1 MASGIANATG
11 VQFASGQAYFDN
23 LITNFF
29 LPIIADARNNSSVL
43 WSLLS
48 KKAPTQVSGD
58 FIVWPLRV
66 GRNRGRNAIR
76 PGGQLP
82 DPGNQG
88 AKTCIA
94 QVRTYMGRVK
104 IDGETMR
111 RGVTNGGAFIEPVMF
126 ELEGQVDDIMVDHN
140 RMAHN
145 DGSGRLCE
153 YVSGTTTVTA
163 RINQS
168 IEGASTCTTSPTL
181 HLEVGDRIAFYAPGT
196 DAMRTKSTGSQV
208 GLYVIAV
215 SGNTFQ
221 VSLTP
226 GGAAVDVTADSSGVT
241 AGDWV
246 VRYSTEAATKN
257 VTASGAARGE
267 LTGIGGIISD
277 AGVLNGL
284 GASSAR
290 QQGATDFT
298 VTSNA
303 SANFQGNA
311 ATSTNPWNQA
321 VILDNGTSGARPL
334 TFRLLQQALSD
345 FEEKNNGDTK
355 FMLFPYGTY
364 NAFVALADADKRYV
378 NTTEIATGHKVI
390 TFNGVAAIKDRFCYG
405 NRVIG
410 LDTDQLAYMEVE
422 ALRPTDYQDV
432 PRWTKAQD
440 FDEYFTGYVTSGEII
455 CEGPRQ
461 RAGWAL
467 VDLSA

>member
-11 VQFASGQAYFDN
+11 VQFASGQAFFDF

-29 LPIIADARNNSSVL
+29 WPTMADARNNSCVL
-43 WSLLS
+43 WSLLT
-48 KKAPTQVSGD
+48 KKAPTQVAGD
-58 FIVWPLRV
+58 FIVWPIRV

-76 PGGQLP
+76 EGGQLP

-88 AKTCIA
+88 AKQCIA
-94 QVRTYMGRVK
+94 NPRTYMARVK
-104 IDGETMR
+104 IDGATMR
-111 RGVTNGGAFIEPVMF
+111 RSRNPGGAWIEPVMF
-126 ELEGQVDDIMVDHN
+126 ELDGQIADLMIDRN

-168 IEGASTCTTSPTL
+168 IEGAATCTTSATL
-181 HLEVGDRIAFYAPGT
+181 HLEVGDRIAFYANTASGT
-196 DAMRTKSTGSQV
+196 DVYRARATGAQV

-221 VSLTP
+221 VALTP
-226 GGAAVDVTADSSGVT
+226 GGGAVDVTGDASGVV

-246 VRYSTEAATKN
+246 VRYSTEAASKN
-257 VTASGAARGE
+257 VTSSGGARSE
-267 LTGIGGIISD
+267 MTGIGGIISD
-277 AGVLNGL
+277 SGVINGL

-290 QQGATDFT
+290 QQGTTDFT
-298 VTSNA
+298 VASNA

-321 VILDNGTSGARPL
+321 VILDSPSSPRAL
-334 TFRLLQQALSD
+334 SFRLLQQALSD

-364 NAFVALADADKRYV
+364 NSFVALADADKRYV
-378 NTTEIATGHKVI
+378 NTTTLSTGHDVI
-390 TFNGVAAIKDRFCYG
+390 TFNGLPAIKDRY
-405 NRVIG
+405 
-410 LDTDQLAYMEVE
+410 
-422 ALRPTDYQDV
+422 
-432 PRWTKAQD
+432 
-440 FDEYFTGYVTSGEII
+440 
-455 CEGPRQ
+455 
-461 RAGWAL
+461 
-467 VDLSA
+467 